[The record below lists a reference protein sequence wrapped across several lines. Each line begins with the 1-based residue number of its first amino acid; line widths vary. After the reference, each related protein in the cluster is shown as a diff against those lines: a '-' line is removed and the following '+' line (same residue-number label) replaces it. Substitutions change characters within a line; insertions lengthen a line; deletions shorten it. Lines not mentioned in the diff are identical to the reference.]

1 MLSPDRSAFF
11 EAARCGATFI
21 PVAHSWPADLETP
34 LTTWLKV
41 GEGHP
46 PGVLLESVEGG
57 ENLGRWSVIACDPL
71 WTLSARGDALTRR
84 WRDGHEESFQGNP
97 LEVLRECTNA
107 YKPVSLPGL
116 PPLGQLYGMWG
127 YELIRWI

>member
-46 PGVLLESVEGG
+46 PGVLLESV
-57 ENLGRWSVIACDPL
+57 
-71 WTLSARGDALTRR
+71 
-84 WRDGHEESFQGNP
+84 
-97 LEVLRECTNA
+97 
-107 YKPVSLPGL
+107 
-116 PPLGQLYGMWG
+116 
-127 YELIRWI
+127 

>member
-1 MLSPDRSAFF
+1 MLCPDRSAFF
-11 EAARCGATFI
+11 EAARCWATFI

-57 ENLGRWSVIACDPL
+57 ENL
-71 WTLSARGDALTRR
+71 
-84 WRDGHEESFQGNP
+84 
-97 LEVLRECTNA
+97 
-107 YKPVSLPGL
+107 
-116 PPLGQLYGMWG
+116 
-127 YELIRWI
+127 